1 MCLVCSP
8 CIFFEPP
15 ISLLLTV
22 HRATTQKHKYIMAS
36 IGTPAVV
43 MDNGTGLTKLGFAGN
58 DSPSFVFPTAIATAS
73 TSGGG
78 ARGGSS
84 TGSFLSS
91 KRGLEDLN
99 FFIGD
104 EALSAANG
112 PNYNLSYP
120 VRHGQIENWDHMERF
135 WENSIFKYLRCEPE
149 DHYFLLTEP
158 PLNPPEN
165 RESTAEIMFESFNCA
180 GLYIAVQAVLALAAS
195 WTSSKVK
202 DRSLTG
208 TVIDSGDGVTHVIP
222 VAEGYVIGTS
232 IKNIPLAGRDIT
244 SFIQSLLR
252 DRGEPDTSLQT
263 AEKIKQQFC
272 YVCPD
277 IVKEFKK
284 FDQYPQ
290 EKFAQYVVEYAD
302 KNRKNIV
309 DVGYEQ
315 FLAPEIF
322 FNPEICSSDY
332 LTPLPEVVDLVIQST
347 PIDVRK
353 KLYKNIVLSGG
364 STMFKDFGRR
374 LQRDMKT
381 IVNERIE
388 TSERLSGV
396 KSSGV
401 DVQVISHKRQRNAVW
416 FGGSLLAQT
425 AEFKSYCYTK
435 QDYDEYGPSIVR
447 NFSLFSVP

>member
-1 MCLVCSP
+1 MS
-8 CIFFEPP
+8 
-15 ISLLLTV
+15 SMTN
-22 HRATTQKHKYIMAS
+22 
-36 IGTPAVV
+36 PAVV

-58 DSPSFVFPTAIATAS
+58 DSPSFVFPTAIATSSAS
-73 TSGGG
+73 GK
-78 ARGGSS
+78 SS
-84 TGSFLSS
+84 KSAKSSLLSN
-91 KRGLEDLN
+91 KRGLDDLD

-104 EALSAANG
+104 EALAAANG
-112 PNYNLSYP
+112 SNYGLSYP
-120 VRHGQIENWDHMERF
+120 IRHGQIEDWDHMEKF

-149 DHYFLLTEP
+149 DHYFLMTEP

-180 GLYIAVQAVLALAAS
+180 GLYISVQAVLALAAS
-195 WTSSKVK
+195 WTSSKVQ

-222 VAEGYVIGTS
+222 VAEGYVIGGA

-244 SFIQSLLR
+244 HFIQQLLR
-252 DRGEPDTSLQT
+252 DRGEADTSLQT

-277 IVKEFKK
+277 MVKEFAK

-290 EKFAQYVVEYAD
+290 EKFAQYVVEYTD
-302 KNRKNIV
+302 KNKSNIV
-309 DVGYEQ
+309 DVGYER

-332 LTPLPEVVDLVIQST
+332 LTPLPIVVDQVVQAS

-353 KLYKNIVLSGG
+353 NLYKNIVLSGG

-374 LQRDMKT
+374 LQRDLKT

-388 TSERLSGV
+388 LSERSSHV
-396 KSSGV
+396 KSTGV

-425 AEFKSYCYTK
+425 AEFKSFCYTK
-435 QDYDEYGPSIVR
+435 ADYDEHGPGIVR

>member
-1 MCLVCSP
+1 
-8 CIFFEPP
+8 
-15 ISLLLTV
+15 
-22 HRATTQKHKYIMAS
+22 MAS
-36 IGTPAVV
+36 LGTPAVV

-58 DSPSFVFPTAIATAS
+58 DSPSFVFPTAIATS
-73 TSGGG
+73 SSSVK
-78 ARGGSS
+78 GSKS
-84 TGSFLSS
+84 ALKSSSLSS
-91 KRGLEDLN
+91 KRGLEDLD

-120 VRHGQIENWDHMERF
+120 VKHGQVENWDHMERF

-195 WTSSKVK
+195 WTSSKVQ

-222 VAEGYVIGTS
+222 VAEGYVIGTA

-244 SFIQSLLR
+244 TFIQSLLR
-252 DRGEPDTSLQT
+252 DRGESDTSLQT

-284 FDQYPQ
+284 FDQYPE
-290 EKFAQYVVEYAD
+290 EKFAQYIVEYAD
-302 KNRKNIV
+302 KKKTV
-309 DVGYEQ
+309 DVGYER
-315 FLAPEIF
+315 FLAPEMF
-322 FNPEICSSDY
+322 FNPEIYSSDY
-332 LTPLPEVVDLVIQST
+332 LTPLPTVVDQVIQAS

-374 LQRDMKT
+374 LQRDLKGLA
-381 IVNERIE
+381 NERIE
-388 TSERLSGV
+388 LSERLSGV
-396 KSSGV
+396 KSTGV

-425 AEFKSYCYTK
+425 SEFKSYCYTK
-435 QDYDEYGPSIVR
+435 ADYDEYGPSIVR

>member
-1 MCLVCSP
+1 MS
-8 CIFFEPP
+8 
-15 ISLLLTV
+15 S
-22 HRATTQKHKYIMAS
+22 M
-36 IGTPAVV
+36 GTPAVV

-58 DSPSFVFPTAIATAS
+58 DSPSYVFPTAIATSTAAGKGK
-73 TSGGG
+73 TSG
-78 ARGGSS
+78 A
-84 TGSFLSS
+84 LSS
-91 KRGLEDLN
+91 KRGLEDLD

-104 EALSAANG
+104 EALAASSG
-112 PNYNLSYP
+112 PNYSLSYP
-120 VRHGQIENWDHMERF
+120 IRHGQIENWDHMERF

-165 RESTAEIMFESFNCA
+165 RESTAEIMFETFNCA

-195 WTSSKVK
+195 WTLSKVQ

-208 TVIDSGDGVTHVIP
+208 TVIDLGDGVTHVIP
-222 VAEGYVIGTS
+222 VAEGYVIGGA

-244 SFIQSLLR
+244 LFIQSLLR
-252 DRGEPDTSLQT
+252 DRGEADTSLQT

-290 EKFAQYVVEYAD
+290 ERFAQYIVETAT
-302 KNRKNIV
+302 RACTV
-309 DVGYEQ
+309 DVGYER

-322 FNPEICSSDY
+322 FNPEIFSSDY
-332 LTPLPEVVDLVIQST
+332 LTPLPTVVDQVVQLT

-364 STMFKDFGRR
+364 LTMFKDFGRR
-374 LQRDMKT
+374 LQRDIKAL
-381 IVNERIE
+381 VNERIE
-388 TSERLSGV
+388 VSEKLSGV
-396 KSSGV
+396 KSTGV
-401 DVQVISHKRQRNAVW
+401 EVQVISHKRQRNAVW

-435 QDYDEYGPSIVR
+435 RDYDEYGPGIVR
-447 NFSLFSVP
+447 NFLLFSVP

>member
-1 MCLVCSP
+1 M
-8 CIFFEPP
+8 
-15 ISLLLTV
+15 
-22 HRATTQKHKYIMAS
+22 
-36 IGTPAVV
+36 GTPAVV

-58 DSPSFVFPTAIATAS
+58 DSPSYVFPTAIATAV
-73 TSGGG
+73 G
-78 ARGGSS
+78 AGKAGKGASA
-84 TGSFLSS
+84 TNSFLSA
-91 KRGLEDLN
+91 KRGLEDLD

-104 EALSAANG
+104 EALSAASG
-112 PNYNLSYP
+112 SNYSLSYP
-120 VRHGQIENWDHMERF
+120 IRHGQIENWDHMERF

-195 WTSSKVK
+195 WTSSKVQ

-222 VAEGYVIGTS
+222 VAEGYVIGGA

-244 SFIQSLLR
+244 LFIQSLLR
-252 DRGEPDTSLQT
+252 DRGEADTSLQT

-290 EKFAQYVVEYAD
+290 EKLAQYIVEYND
-302 KNRKNIV
+302 RKKVV
-309 DVGYEQ
+309 DVGYER

-332 LTPLPEVVDLVIQST
+332 LTPLPTVVDQVVQST

-374 LQRDMKT
+374 LQRDIKSL
-381 IVNERIE
+381 VNERIE
-388 TSERLSGV
+388 ISEKLSGV
-396 KSSGV
+396 KSTGV
-401 DVQVISHKRQRNAVW
+401 EVQVISHKRQRNAVW